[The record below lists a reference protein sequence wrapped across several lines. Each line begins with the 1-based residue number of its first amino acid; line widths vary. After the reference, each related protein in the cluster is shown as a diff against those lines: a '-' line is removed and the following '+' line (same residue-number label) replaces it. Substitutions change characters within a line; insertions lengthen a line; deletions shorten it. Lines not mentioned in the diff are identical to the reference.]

1 MKKTYIKPE
10 ILVVRLQHQGLLM
23 DSLKNITSN
32 VDLCGAGADGSITG
46 GNGDARTKES
56 GSIWDEEW

>member
-23 DSLKNITSN
+23 ESLKNIAGNT
-32 VDLCGAGADGSITG
+32 DLCGAGADGSITG
-46 GNGDARTKES
+46 GNGDARTKEF
-56 GSIWDEEW
+56 GSIWEEEW